1 MKHVAIDNK
10 QMPSVGFGTYLIS
23 NDKVNHLVYE
33 ALQQGYRH
41 IDTAEG
47 YQNESGIGEAIRR
60 FRLNNDC
67 TREEIFIT
75 TKLWPGNLAWGMPLK
90 TYAATIESCESSL
103 RNLGVDYIDLYLIH
117 APFGGIEGRSE
128 QWRALKELQKQGKL
142 KHIGVS
148 NFSQTHIE
156 ELINNGLPKPAAN
169 QLELHPWSQKYDL
182 VQYLHEQN
190 ITPIAYSSLVPL
202 STWRIVEGQDSAK
215 TDLMRDE
222 AIHDGFIFNELA
234 RKYQVSQAQILLRWA
249 LQEGYAVLPK
259 SVNSQRIKQNI
270 DLFNFSISDED
281 MVLMNK
287 LNKGDGVAWASGDP
301 LLTI

>member
-23 NDKVNHLVYE
+23 NDKANHLVYE
-33 ALQQGYRH
+33 ALQKGYRH

-47 YQNESGIGEAIRR
+47 YQNESEVGEAIRR
-60 FRLNNDC
+60 FGLNNDC
-67 TREEIFIT
+67 TREESLLPLNCGLEI
-75 TKLWPGNLAWGMPLK
+75 LVWGMPLK
-90 TYAATIESCESSL
+90 TYAATIESCERSL

-117 APFGGIEGRSE
+117 APFGGAEGRSE
-128 QWRALKELQKQGKL
+128 QWRALIELQKQGKL

-182 VQYLHEQN
+182 VQYLNEQN

-202 STWRIVEGQDSAK
+202 RLGGLWKDKIV
-215 TDLMRDE
+215 
-222 AIHDGFIFNELA
+222 
-234 RKYQVSQAQILLRWA
+234 
-249 LQEGYAVLPK
+249 
-259 SVNSQRIKQNI
+259 QRR
-270 DLFNFSISDED
+270 
-281 MVLMNK
+281 
-287 LNKGDGVAWASGDP
+287 
-301 LLTI
+301 T